1 MSDSPLL
8 STPFVHRLDEDWVV
22 YHPLADRLLI
32 LNPTAKTV
40 WDLLCRGYA
49 APEIAAAFAQHFGIS
64 VEQAERDVERVL
76 AELTGD
82 DAQDANEPDFW
93 ANLPDIV
100 DSGAEPN
107 RLADCGIF
115 RFGYKQIRVR
125 SAIAQLDESLFARF
139 QHRAMGDEGSADVL
153 EDVLEIARCASAH
166 RLTFCGEVI
175 AEVPTISQMLSRLV
189 ELLLSLEHPQRPL
202 LAYCHSAALSRA
214 GRSLLM
220 PGRSGAGKSTLT
232 AFLVAHGFDYLGDDT
247 IAIGEDE
254 MALLPLPTRLS
265 IKSGAWPVLEPLYPM
280 LPGLPTLHRYGRSI
294 RYIDPAGNY
303 HSLQAAAA
311 PSAIVFPAYSADEPT
326 RLDRLQPPQT
336 MIRLLGAHA
345 RLSSPATEAKL
356 ARLIRFVEQ
365 TPAYE
370 LTYSDLTDAM
380 HAIEG
385 LLANTT
391 NGQSVSPLSSASVS
405 RCGPDC
411 KDPLH
416 MV

>member
-1 MSDSPLL
+1 LSDSPPLVA
-8 STPFVHRLDEDWVV
+8 PFVHRLDKDWVL
-22 YHPLADRLLI
+22 YHPLVDRLLI

-40 WDLLCRGYA
+40 WDLRCRGYDVA
-49 APEIAAAFAQHFGIS
+49 EIATAFARHFGIP
-64 VEQAERDVERVL
+64 VQQAERDVERVL
-76 AELTGD
+76 AELTDGN
-82 DAQDANEPDFW
+82 AQGANEPDFW
-93 ANLPDIV
+93 ANLPGITNT
-100 DSGAEPN
+100 GAEPG
-107 RLADCGIF
+107 RLADCGVF
-115 RFGYKQIRVR
+115 RFGHEQIRVR
-125 SAIAQLDESLFARF
+125 SAIAQLGESLFARF
-139 QHRAMGDEGSADVL
+139 QHRAMGDQGGA
-153 EDVLEIARCASAH
+153 DVLEIAQYASAY
-166 RLTFCGEVI
+166 RLTFCGAVI
-175 AEVPTISQMLSRLV
+175 AVAPTISQMLSRLV

-232 AFLVAHGFDYLGDDT
+232 AFLAAHGFDYLGDDT

-265 IKSGAWPVLEPLYPM
+265 IKSGAWSVLEPLYPM
-280 LPGLPTLHRYGRSI
+280 LPVLPTLHRYGRSI
-294 RYIDPAGNY
+294 RYIDPEGNY
-303 HSLQAAAA
+303 PSLQAAAA
-311 PSAIVFPAYSADEPT
+311 PSAIVFPAYSSDGPT
-326 RLDRLQPPQT
+326 QLDRLQPHQA

-385 LLANTT
+385 LLA
-391 NGQSVSPLSSASVS
+391 
-405 RCGPDC
+405 
-411 KDPLH
+411 DPNQ
-416 MV
+416 